1 MSKSTSIFSAL
12 ICTFI
17 WGTTFIAQDTGM
29 KVIGPYVFNGVRFF
43 VGFLALVPFYL
54 LLEKKNTYK
63 VLSKN
68 KKKFINLSILIGLFL
83 FLGTVFQQVALLYTD
98 VANAA
103 FFTIFYVPM
112 VPIIVF
118 FLYKKNIHWSVWL
131 SVVLCVIGGY
141 LLTNFNDATVRL
153 GDTLVILGAVFWS
166 LHIIFIGKIIE
177 EFNAPIL
184 IGLIQTIIVSFFSI
198 ILALIFEDIVLKNI
212 LEQKTQILYA
222 GILSGGIAFVLQIYA
237 QKNISPAPAAI
248 IFSLEGVFATIAAWI
263 ILSQILNLNN
273 ILGCI
278 FILVGVLI
286 SQLLPEINVLR
297 INNNKKY

>member
-1 MSKSTSIFSAL
+1 MSKSLSIFSAL

-29 KVIGPYVFNGVRFF
+29 RVIGPYVFNGVRFF

-63 VLSKN
+63 VISKN
-68 KKKFINLSILIGLFL
+68 MTKFFYLSILIGLFL
-83 FLGTVFQQVALLYTD
+83 FFGTVFQQVALLYTD
-98 VANAA
+98 IANAA

-118 FLYKKNIHWSVWL
+118 FLFKKNIHWSVWP
-131 SVVLCVIGGY
+131 SVILCVIGGY
-141 LLTNFNDATVRL
+141 LLTNFHNATVRL
-153 GDTLVILGAVFWS
+153 GDTLVVIGAIFWS

-184 IGLIQTIIVSFFSI
+184 IGLIQTMIVSVCSI
-198 ILALIFEDIVLKNI
+198 ILALLFEDFILKNI
-212 LEQKTQILYA
+212 LDQKIQILYA
-222 GILSGGIAFVLQIYA
+222 GILSGGIAFVFQIYA

-263 ILSQILNLNN
+263 ILSQILNINN
-273 ILGCI
+273 ILGCS

-286 SQLLPEINVLR
+286 SQLLPEIN
-297 INNNKKY
+297 ISKHKQ